1 MGNTVGTAYR
11 PHFGGHWDNSAK
23 CGSRGANWNNSALNL
38 NSNIGARGVT
48 ETEALAGLTLRLAVL
63 TGPDGQIHDGGASRL
78 VGQPE
83 AGRRIFS

>member
-11 PHFGGHWDNSAK
+11 PHFGGNWDNSAK